1 MLPEIRRILFCTDL
15 SETAAN
21 AFRYAVSLAKA
32 TGGEIHIMHAA
43 SEFSHEAKF
52 ILKANIEDAG
62 GPDLETILKG
72 RVDRTTAEVL
82 GQVDAFWATAD
93 EGDIALKERIA
104 SVDVSEGHPADAIL
118 ARAKDV
124 GCDLIV
130 MGAHEKGFAHAFL
143 GSVSKTVLR
152 NSKIPV
158 LVVPLAEK

>member
-15 SETAAN
+15 SETAAY
-21 AFRYAVSLAKA
+21 AFRYAVRLAKA
-32 TGGEIHIMHAA
+32 TGAEIHILHSA

-62 GPDLETILKG
+62 GPDLETILKN
-72 RVDRTTAEVL
+72 RSDLSKKEVL
-82 GQVDAFWATAD
+82 GQVDAFWSTVD
-93 EGDIALKERIA
+93 EGDQQLRERIV
-104 SVDVSEGHPADAIL
+104 SVDISAGHPADAIL
-118 ARAKDV
+118 KRAKDV

-143 GSVSKTVLR
+143 GSVSKSVLR